1 MIDLKTRLSL
11 AADAWCVAHA
21 DEEGSPAPASRL
33 ARAAGYDDGDFF
45 ERLPNT
51 RRGPSTNTLERFARF
66 LADPVNWPEGKV
78 ADEAKGLAHVV
89 GVPCSSNAPLH
100 ETGVTAPAASLSA
113 GQSVDA
119 SSEQEQ
125 AA

>member
-89 GVPCSSNAPLH
+89 GV
-100 ETGVTAPAASLSA
+100 TAPAASLSA
-113 GQSVDA
+113 GQPVDE
-119 SSEQEQ
+119 SSEREQ

>member
-1 MIDLKTRLSL
+1 MPDLRSKLQAAASAWCEAHNAPHSRLGKAV
-11 AADAWCVAHA
+11 AADAAFFDRVEGRDVLPCTVA
-21 DEEGSPAPASRL
+21 
-33 ARAAGYDDGDFF
+33 
-45 ERLPNT
+45 
-51 RRGPSTNTLERFARF
+51 TLTKFARF

-89 GVPCSSNAPLH
+89 GV
-100 ETGVTAPAASLSA
+100 TAPAPSLSA

-119 SSEQEQ
+119 SSEREQ